1 MYIYILQLSAFV
13 DLVHS
18 SNGTTQRGADFGDV
32 QDHKP
37 KRLKSTRTGEKK
49 NVPFVPSHLIQT
61 DISNVK
67 GETLIFSKMVFCILY
82 NFSPD

>member
-18 SNGTTQRGADFGDV
+18 SNGTTQSGADFGDV

-49 NVPFVPSHLIQT
+49 NVSFVPSHLIQT